1 MSGMSKDMTWWQRII
16 NAVAIP
22 AVNKL
27 IPMLIMGPA
36 NEYRQ
41 LFFTRNTSD
50 PELNVR
56 NFEKLKTTVGSF
68 QSQYEVTHI
77 QQTCFGLE
85 YPQPLPPRF
94 ELTGPIFP
102 VFDEPIKAEENA
114 AGENVLQFL
123 ERNKED
129 GVVYVA
135 LGTQAVINLNLATRL
150 VLLLFYFYF
159 RIFLFNII

>member
-27 IPMLIMGPA
+27 IPKLIMGPA
-36 NEYRQ
+36 NEYRK
-41 LFFTRNTSD
+41 LFFKKNTSD
-50 PELNVR
+50 HELNVR
-56 NFEKLKTTVGSF
+56 NFEKLKTTAGNF
-68 QSQYEVTHI
+68 KSQFEVTHI

-102 VFDEPIKAEENA
+102 VFDEPIKAEENIV
-114 AGENVLQFL
+114 GENVLQFL

-150 VLLLFYFYF
+150 VLLLFLFYYFYLKI
-159 RIFLFNII
+159 IF